1 MLSRKKLQIGRK
13 IQLIFI
19 ISINRKTEAQLQQT
33 AALRY
38 CSSILAV
45 TGKSN
50 SQFAKFYNIN
60 RVLEPNTSGSKYAAM
75 IYINQNKFCVVLY
88 SCCTCGVSYCT
99 HVAFELSRVAYC
111 CTCVA
116 SCCTVVVLYCVV
128 LSRLV
133 LCSFLD
139 SCSFLD

>member
-38 CSSILAV
+38 YSSILAV

-75 IYINQNKFCVVLY
+75 I
-88 SCCTCGVSYCT
+88 
-99 HVAFELSRVAYC
+99 
-111 CTCVA
+111 
-116 SCCTVVVLYCVV
+116 
-128 LSRLV
+128 
-133 LCSFLD
+133 
-139 SCSFLD
+139 